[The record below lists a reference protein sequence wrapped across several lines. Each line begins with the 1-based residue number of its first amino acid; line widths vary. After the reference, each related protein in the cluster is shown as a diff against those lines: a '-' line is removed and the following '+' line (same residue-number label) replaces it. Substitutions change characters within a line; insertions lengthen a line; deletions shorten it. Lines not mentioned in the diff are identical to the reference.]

1 MNKPG
6 DPGSGKRVLSPASVA
21 LLYAVF
27 AVVWI
32 LSSGALLTMSVDD
45 PVVQGRIELGKGLLF
60 VLVTSILLYLIL
72 RAWRGE
78 GQVKDGSSS
87 PSSFPLHWRILASL
101 VLLGM
106 VPLAGLMVVR
116 IHGPQVER
124 AAFSNLDAIADLKV
138 SQVRNWLDERY
149 NDGDVIMAA
158 PGIAGLVAAIQEAP
172 GDEKAQQD
180 ELRLQLMALIGA
192 LRYETAAVLDPH
204 GKPLVEV
211 GSYHALPEVLA
222 LVSQALASGLT
233 QFGGVILDTQGS
245 MHFDLVVPLHLFEN
259 GVRTDL
265 GVVVLHESPERFLF
279 PYLQHWPTASKSGET
294 LLLRRT
300 GDSFVLL
307 NEALH
312 GATERV
318 ISTKASGQTG
328 LLRMNA
334 DGAKSS
340 GWTSQGLDHRGVMT
354 LAAFRPIAGTDWV
367 LAAKLDRDEVL
378 VPLYDVAFWVG
389 VITLLAIS
397 VMGAIMLLFWRQRSQ
412 THQLEL
418 LAQSNRLMQQLYDL
432 PFIGISMTSPETR
445 RWVKCNDRFCEIMG
459 YSREEILNLSWR
471 DLTSP
476 EDMAVSETENERVMR
491 GESEGFKL
499 DKRFIRKDGSTVYAS
514 VDVRCVRRADGSPEY
529 LLAMFQDITERKA
542 AEAREHRLTRTYA
555 ALSECN
561 QSIVRCRDQNELFS
575 AICRIAVE
583 LGGMKMAWVG
593 TVVPGTHEV
602 TPVASFGQ
610 GTEWL
615 NGIQVSS
622 DAQSPFG
629 RGATGTCIRERR
641 PMWIE
646 DYQHDPMTE
655 PWHELGQNAGWA
667 ASCALPLDLDG
678 AVVGAFM
685 LYSGEQSAFDDVQ
698 RELLIEM
705 AADISFALSNFAREE
720 ARQLAEAR
728 LNRLTH
734 LYSALSECNQA
745 IVRCGSED
753 ELFPQVCR
761 FAVQYGEMK
770 MAWIGLLDAETRCI
784 EPVASFGAGTDFLTG
799 VRIPVDE
806 NASPLSIGVTAS
818 SVRERKPFWI
828 QDYLGDPRT
837 AAWHG
842 HAAAAGWGGVAA
854 FPLTRDGA
862 AVGAL
867 TLYAGEANAFDEQ
880 IRSLLS
886 EMALDISFALDV
898 FAREAERRRMENQL
912 RLTAKV
918 FEQGGEGIM
927 ITDAQVNIVMVNRA
941 FELITG
947 YAQDEVIGRNP
958 RFLASE
964 RHDRGFFQAMWEAIN
979 TGGFWQGEI
988 WNRRKDGDVY
998 PEYLSVS
1005 RVVDGQGLVTNYV
1018 GTFNDISE
1026 SKASQEHIQRL
1037 AHYDS
1042 LTGLPNRILL
1052 ADRVNL
1058 ALSRMERSGEKL
1070 ALIFLDLDRFKNVN
1084 DSLGHRVGDEL
1095 LIQVARRLKEL
1106 LREEDTVSRLGGDE
1120 FILVLPAADADGA
1133 AHVAGKVLK
1142 ALSAPYRIEQYELA
1156 VTPSM
1161 GIAMY
1166 PDDGGSYEALS
1177 MCADTAMYRAKQS
1190 GRQTFR
1196 FFTREMQERSDRTL
1210 LLENALRRALE
1221 LNQLYLHYQPQ
1232 VSLES
1237 GCVIGVEALLR
1248 WTHPELGEVA
1258 PADFI
1263 PVAEDSGMIL
1273 PIGEWVLRSAARQ
1286 MREWLDR
1293 GLSPLV
1299 MAVNLSAI
1307 QFRQANLPQ
1316 LVSQI
1321 LDEAGLPPGLLE
1333 LELTEGVAMENPL
1346 EAIAVMNDLHER
1358 GVRMSIDD
1366 FGTGYSSLSY
1376 LKRFKVYKLKI
1387 DKSFVRDISRDPE
1400 DEAIVQAIIGLADS
1414 LGMQTIAEG
1423 VETDEQSV
1431 FLRAKGCNEAQG
1443 FLYGRPMMAEAFER
1457 FARQSAVESCSGG

>member
-1 MNKPG
+1 MNTPG
-6 DPGSGKRVLSPASVA
+6 DSGTGNRLLSPASVA
-21 LLYAVF
+21 LLYAVL
-27 AVVWI
+27 AAIWI
-32 LSSGALLTMSVDD
+32 LFSGALLTMSVDD
-45 PVVQGRIELGKGLLF
+45 PVLQERIELGKGLLF
-60 VLVTSILLYLIL
+60 VLVTSILLYLVL
-72 RAWRGE
+72 WAWRGE
-78 GQVKDGSSS
+78 GSGKDNS
-87 PSSFPLHWRILASL
+87 PSSSSLPLHWRILASL

-106 VPLAGLMVVR
+106 VPLAGVMVVR

-149 NDGDVIMAA
+149 NDGDVIMAV
-158 PGIAGLVAAIQEAP
+158 PGMTELVSAIHEAS
-172 GDEKAQQD
+172 GDAKSQRDQ
-180 ELRLQLMALIGA
+180 LRLRLMAVVGA
-192 LRYETAAVLDPH
+192 LRYDTAALLDPL
-204 GKPLVEV
+204 GKPLVEI

-233 QFGGVILDTQGS
+233 QFGGVIRDTQGG

-259 GVRTDL
+259 GVSRDL
-265 GVVVLHESPERFLF
+265 GVVVLHENPERFLF

-294 LLLRRT
+294 LLLRRA
-300 GDSFVLL
+300 GDSVSLL
-307 NEALH
+307 NEPLH
-312 GATERV
+312 GPVARV
-318 ISTKASGQTG
+318 LSTKADGRDS
-328 LLRMNA
+328 LFSKSA
-334 DGAKSS
+334 DGAMPS
-340 GWTSQGLDHRGVMT
+340 GWISQGVDHRGVMT
-354 LAAFRPIAGTDWV
+354 LAAFRPIAGTDWI

-378 VPLYDVAFWVG
+378 VPLYDVAFWVS

-412 THQLEL
+412 THQLEM
-418 LAQSNRLMQQLYDL
+418 LAQSNRLMQHLYDL

-459 YSREEILNLSWR
+459 YSREEILRLSWR

-476 EDMAVSETENERVMR
+476 EDMAISEIENERVMR
-491 GESEGFKL
+491 GESDGFKL
-499 DKRFIRKDGSTVYAS
+499 DKRFVRKDGSTVYAS
-514 VDVRCVRRADGSPEY
+514 VDVRCVRRVDGSPEY
-529 LLAMFQDITERKA
+529 ILAMFQDITERKA
-542 AEAREHRLTRTYA
+542 AEAKEHRLTRTYA

-561 QSIVRCRDQNELFS
+561 QLIVRCRNQDELFP
-575 AICRIAVE
+575 AICRIAVQ

-593 TVVPGTHEV
+593 TVDPGTHEV
-602 TPVASFGQ
+602 TPVASFGD

-615 NGIQVSS
+615 DGIHVST
-622 DAQSPFG
+622 DAQIPFG
-629 RGATGTCIRERR
+629 RGATGVCVRERR
-641 PMWIE
+641 PVWVE
-646 DYQHDPMTE
+646 DFQHDPMTA
-655 PWHELGQNAGWA
+655 PWHERARNAGWA
-667 ASCALPLDLDG
+667 SSCALPLTRDG
-678 AVVGAFM
+678 DAVGVFV
-685 LYSGEQSAFDDVQ
+685 LYSGERAAFDDTQ

-705 AADISFALSNFAREE
+705 AADISFALSNFARE
-720 ARQLAEAR
+720 
-728 LNRLTH
+728 
-734 LYSALSECNQA
+734 
-745 IVRCGSED
+745 
-753 ELFPQVCR
+753 
-761 FAVQYGEMK
+761 
-770 MAWIGLLDAETRCI
+770 
-784 EPVASFGAGTDFLTG
+784 
-799 VRIPVDE
+799 
-806 NASPLSIGVTAS
+806 
-818 SVRERKPFWI
+818 
-828 QDYLGDPRT
+828 
-837 AAWHG
+837 
-842 HAAAAGWGGVAA
+842 
-854 FPLTRDGA
+854 
-862 AVGAL
+862 
-867 TLYAGEANAFDEQ
+867 
-880 IRSLLS
+880 
-886 EMALDISFALDV
+886 
-898 FAREAERRRMENQL
+898 AERNRMENQL

-927 ITDAQVNIVMVNRA
+927 ITDERVNIVMVNRA
-941 FELITG
+941 FESVTG

-958 RFLASE
+958 RFLSSQ
-964 RHDRGFFQAMWEAIN
+964 RHDRDFFRAMWEAID

-1005 RVVDGQGLVTNYV
+1005 RVVDGQGRVTNYV

-1058 ALSRMERSGEKL
+1058 ALSRMERSGEQL

-1095 LIQVARRLKEL
+1095 LIQVAQRLKEL

-1120 FILVLPAADADGA
+1120 FILVLPAADEDGA
-1133 AHVAGKVLK
+1133 GHVAGKVLK

-1156 VTPSM
+1156 VTASM

-1166 PDDGGSYEALS
+1166 PDDGSTYEALS

-1221 LNQLYLHYQPQ
+1221 LDQLHLHYQPQ
-1232 VSLES
+1232 VSLEN
-1237 GCVIGVEALLR
+1237 GRVIGVEALLR
-1248 WTHPELGEVA
+1248 WAHPELGEVA
-1258 PADFI
+1258 PADFV

-1273 PIGEWVLRSAARQ
+1273 PIGEWVLRSAVRQ

-1293 GLSPLV
+1293 GMSPLV

-1346 EAIAVMNDLHER
+1346 EAIAVMNDLHGR

-1400 DEAIVQAIIGLADS
+1400 DEAIVQAIIGLAES

-1423 VETDEQSV
+1423 VETDEQSA
-1431 FLRAKGCNEAQG
+1431 FLRAKGCNEGQG
-1443 FLYGRPMMAEAFER
+1443 YLYSRPIPPDEFER
-1457 FARQSAVESCSGG
+1457 FARQSAAELGDGR